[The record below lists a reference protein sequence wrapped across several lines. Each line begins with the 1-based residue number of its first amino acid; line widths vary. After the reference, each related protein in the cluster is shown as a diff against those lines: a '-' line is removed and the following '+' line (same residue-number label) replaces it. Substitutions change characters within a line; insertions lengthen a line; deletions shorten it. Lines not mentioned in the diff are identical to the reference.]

1 MAPAII
7 DLDVSKI
14 ESPIL
19 RFQEF
24 RTLAAKPGFFWRFVQ
39 RTNEPPKTQ
48 QNPLYVQYIPLI
60 PLFSL
65 FYSTI
70 SILPL
75 YTLVGWTDSQNKL
88 KESEL
93 ACPPTK
99 NHGGHSVDKSPLVGQ
114 DFFILSTL
122 MSTEGRSAA
131 APWTRFRSSSKGRKM
146 AKSRNRNRARTARS
160 AT

>member
-1 MAPAII
+1 MYNIPPY
-7 DLDVSKI
+7 
-14 ESPIL
+14 SPIL
-19 RFQEF
+19 SY
-24 RTLAAKPGFFWRFVQ
+24 
-39 RTNEPPKTQ
+39 
-48 QNPLYVQYIPLI
+48 LYPIP
-60 PLFSL
+60 
-65 FYSTI
+65 
-70 SILPL
+70 ILPL

-131 APWTRFRSSSKGRKM
+131 RPWTRFSSSSKVRKM
-146 AKSRNRNRARTARS
+146 AKSRNRNRARTTRAETWISRPFLVKLPAKS
-160 AT
+160 GQRFPGKTENQKNGNYNVFTMRDPPQAVIP